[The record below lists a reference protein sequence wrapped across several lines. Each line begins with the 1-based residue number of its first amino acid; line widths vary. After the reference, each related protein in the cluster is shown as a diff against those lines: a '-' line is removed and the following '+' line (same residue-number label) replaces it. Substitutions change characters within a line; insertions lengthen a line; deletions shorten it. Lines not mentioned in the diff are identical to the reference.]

1 MIRLILVGLGV
12 VPVTLWYIVRIMW
25 GIRPGAPDA
34 EYVADEFPRR
44 WAARLLRI
52 AGVKV
57 VFENTEVLDR
67 DRPQILVANHASW
80 FDVLTL
86 AAYLPGRYVFVSKK
100 EVRKIPFLGYTIE
113 RCGHIYIDR
122 GDRQQAMESL
132 AEARAKLEVSK
143 PTVIM
148 FPEGTRS
155 ETGELQRFKKGAFV
169 LAIQTGAD
177 VVPAAISGSRGV
189 MRKHSL
195 LIHSGTITV
204 RLGTPIPVGS
214 LTIADRDRLMS
225 QARNTLAGMLGS
237 GKNSTTSD

>member
-1 MIRLILVGLGV
+1 MIRFVVLGLTV
-12 VPVTLWYIVRIMW
+12 VPVTLWWVVRIAW
-25 GIRPGAPDA
+25 GVRPGAPNP
-34 EYVADEFPRR
+34 ERVVDEFPRR
-44 WAARLLRI
+44 WAAALVRL

-57 VFENTEVLDR
+57 VFKNTGVLDP
-67 DRPQILVANHASW
+67 DRPQVLVANHTSW

-86 AAYLPGRYVFVSKK
+86 AAYLPGRYVFVAKK

-113 RCGHIYIDR
+113 RCGHVYIDR
-122 GDRQQAMESL
+122 GDHQRALKSL
-132 AEARAKLEVSK
+132 EEARVKLEKEK

-177 VVPAAISGSRGV
+177 VVPAAISGSRQV
-189 MRKHSL
+189 MPKHSL
-195 LIHSGTITV
+195 LIHAGTVVV

-214 LTIADRDRLMS
+214 LTMADRDALMAQVRERL
-225 QARNTLAGMLGS
+225 TGMLGS
-237 GKNSTTSD
+237 AEQPTTSE